1 MSANTAYYWGLLLF
15 FVIQVQ
21 ARPKPQNSFQTLTKQ
36 LEGQVERNLS
46 YEDLDNGAEETSPAG
61 ISLDLQND
69 QPELE
74 RSWDWNLQDLESRH
88 RVPDGSL
95 IRLLSDIA
103 NGPLRFKTRS
113 KKGSTGGCFG
123 VKLDRIGAMSDLGC

>member
-1 MSANTAYYWGLLLF
+1 MSANTAYYCGFLLLLL
-15 FVIQVQ
+15 IQVQ
-21 ARPKPQNSFQTLTKQ
+21 ARPRPQHSLQALSKL
-36 LEGQVERNLS
+36 LEEEVDRYLS
-46 YEDLDNGAEETSPAG
+46 REELDNGADETSPVG

-74 RSWDWNLQDLESRH
+74 RSWDRNVQDLESR
-88 RVPDGSL
+88 RTVPDGSL
-95 IRLLSDIA
+95 IRLLNDIA